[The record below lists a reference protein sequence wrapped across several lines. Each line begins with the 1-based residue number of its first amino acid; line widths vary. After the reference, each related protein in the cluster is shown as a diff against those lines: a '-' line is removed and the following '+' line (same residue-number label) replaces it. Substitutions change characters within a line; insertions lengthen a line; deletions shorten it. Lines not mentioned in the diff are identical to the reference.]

1 MNYTITFNPAIDL
14 VIRVPEVNLGDLN
27 RSTTEE
33 YVAGGK
39 GINMS
44 VLLKRLGQASV
55 ATGFIGGFS
64 GEFIKNELSNEGIQ
78 PDFVEVDGVTRIN
91 VKLKSQL
98 ETEINANG
106 PTVTSEQFDLLLSK
120 LAANLTAEDTIFLA
134 GNAAP
139 GLDARHYQAIA
150 KLAKDIGAKFVLDTN
165 KVLLTSCLPFQPFLI
180 KPNEQELAEIFEVE
194 INSEA
199 DIVHYVQELQDRGA
213 RNVIVSRGGDGSLLV
228 TENGEVYRANV
239 PDGELV
245 NSVGAGDSM
254 VAGFMAAF
262 NTTGDY
268 KESLRQGAASGSAT
282 AYSVGIGTK
291 ELVET
296 LIKEIKVEAVK

>member
-1 MNYTITFNPAIDL
+1 MNYTITFNPAVDL

-44 VLLKRLGQASV
+44 VVLNRLGQETI
-55 ATGFIGGFS
+55 ATGFLGGFS
-64 GEFIKNELSNEGIQ
+64 GEFIKSELRKEGIE
-78 PDFVEVDGVTRIN
+78 PDFVEVEGITRIN

-98 ETEINANG
+98 ETEINASG
-106 PTVTSEQFDLLLSK
+106 PTVKSEQFNALLSK
-120 LAANLTAEDTIFLA
+120 LKSSVTKEDTIFLA
-134 GNAAP
+134 GNASP
-139 GLDARHYQAIA
+139 GLGSSHYQAIA
-150 KLAKDIGAKFVLDTN
+150 KLAQDIGAKFVLDSN
-165 KVLLTSCLPFQPFLI
+165 KDLLTSCLSFQPFLI

>member
-1 MNYTITFNPAIDL
+1 MNYTITFNPAVDL

-44 VLLKRLGQASV
+44 VVLNRLGQETI
-55 ATGFIGGFS
+55 ATGFLGGFS
-64 GEFIKNELSNEGIQ
+64 GEFIKSELRKEGIE
-78 PDFVEVDGVTRIN
+78 PDFVEVEGITRIN

-98 ETEINANG
+98 ETEINASG
-106 PTVTSEQFDLLLSK
+106 PTVKSEQFNALLSK
-120 LAANLTAEDTIFLA
+120 LKSSVTKEDTIFLA
-134 GNAAP
+134 GNASP
-139 GLDARHYQAIA
+139 GLGSSHYQAIA
-150 KLAKDIGAKFVLDTN
+150 KLAQDIGAKFVLDSN
-165 KVLLTSCLPFQPFLI
+165 KDLLTSCLSFKPFLI